1 MDQLTHEARARQ
13 LQADVLVHEQ
23 YVGTSV
29 KSNGSGGSSEGLQGS
44 IPSVEEMEAYTKL
57 LNSPGEIQPHGYF
70 MLIDEA
76 SNFTVR
82 AVSNNI
88 EKLFGIPY
96 KDMIGTQMMS
106 LFKERERLDS
116 AVAMSDLSLANPVT
130 VTALG
135 LDPSGKKFGN
145 ITVNLILHR
154 SSSGLLVD
162 IEEFDLTENSFAAHQ
177 RVRVAI
183 EKLNATTNLTA
194 MCQQVV
200 EEVFNTTGYNRVMV
214 YKFHEDMHGEVIAE
228 CKSADVS
235 ESWLGL
241 HFPATDLPQRTR
253 DQLRDEHVRLIVD
266 SQAVHAKLVTDNV
279 IAKAESIN
287 LNGSTLRRAHRCHL
301 EYLKNMEVR
310 ASLVLAMVVKDQLW
324 GLIVCHH
331 SDSRIVSYQMRMA
344 CEFLAQALAMRISS
358 IIDMEHHHRHEHSLH
373 LHAKLCDLMYQQG
386 HNPGLRLKGLVTSS
400 PNLTD
405 LLDGVSGA
413 AIQYAGKISVCG
425 EAPPQE
431 DLKNICSL
439 IRSKCE
445 KALEKEGIVVVNSMA
460 TLESSLQRFS
470 PKSAGLLAIPVTSD
484 GLIILFRPELSTTI
498 RWGGDP
504 NAPARINRD
513 TMGGSTMHPRGSFEI
528 YSDSIRYRCNP
539 WLKWEIDNAL
549 GLGLLVNDII
559 KSVDTDE
566 VRSNV
571 LVRLNSERMQTQHDK
586 EAVVSEM
593 SYLIDSVKAPVLGMD
608 NKMQIV
614 QWNAMLAQLTNYR
627 REEVLGKSLY
637 GFVPESHRDSL
648 SKAMERAM
656 KGEEV
661 EAFDLS
667 IVKANAADYP
677 ANQRR
682 VDLRVNVTAR
692 FSPSGNCSGLVCLGQ
707 DITATNAA
715 RGRQA
720 ELEQQMD
727 AVLHMTAATESSQ
740 GKDPPESNF
749 AFDPDKESALLGEG
763 SFGKTYRMRGTMD
776 GQIYAVKMVN
786 VKKAEKNG
794 VQLDALKRE
803 VHMLMRLN
811 SPHIIRYY
819 TCYMFKKAKYFCI
832 VMEIA
837 EGGTLGDLIEDTR
850 GTVSRI
856 GEERIRS
863 LSSQLAKALAHIHS
877 RRMLHRDIK
886 PHNILLTQD
895 GSEAKITDFGLAC
908 VISSAAAASSRAGTL
923 TYASPEKAGAKGYDS
938 KDDMWALGCIMS
950 ELITGVPISARCGGG
965 VFAFNSSLVQ
975 KTVDESIAASPILG
989 RVVEQLLAFDPARRP
1004 NATELTAILEPQV
1017 AGGAIQDEA
1026 EELCE
1031 EYICAI
1037 CQGLVLDAHTV
1048 CADEHVFC
1056 GSCLMKWLENK
1067 NDCPTCRKPAA
1078 QPHRLRIINNA
1089 VEKLAA
1095 RVLDTKALQ
1104 ERAKRR
1110 EEIEA
1115 NRIAEREHE
1124 RSELDREAAQGTVG
1138 QDVCTAWKYMQ
1149 GQAQFGAGCTVF
1161 RHAASGLIVEVF
1173 HGNGWYRFRSRAGG
1187 ETRWCNSCGNLGD
1200 SDFGAQDAVAQLE
1213 GDGGE
1218 HVPPAGLGPL
1228 DDTGYWESSI
1238 QNGKIVLVNSD
1249 EEELYLDSNGTL
1261 VWLSH
1266 PGMNKA
1272 IIVREGTAS
1281 SVQRSEGEALIS

>member
-1 MDQLTHEARARQ
+1 
-13 LQADVLVHEQ
+13 
-23 YVGTSV
+23 
-29 KSNGSGGSSEGLQGS
+29 
-44 IPSVEEMEAYTKL
+44 
-57 LNSPGEIQPHGYF
+57 
-70 MLIDEA
+70 MLGCNPWLCTA
-76 SNFTVR
+76 VR

-96 KDMIGTQMMS
+96 KDMLGTQ
-106 LFKERERLDS
+106 RLDS

-183 EKLNATTNLTA
+183 EKLNASTNLTA

-228 CKSADVS
+228 CKAADVS
-235 ESWLGL
+235 ESWLGYTVL
-241 HFPATDLPQRTR
+241 WPYGLLKCN

-266 SQAVHAKLVTDNV
+266 SQAVHAKLVTDNL

-287 LNGSTLRRAHRCHL
+287 LNGGQRSALGTH
-301 EYLKNMEVR
+301 
-310 ASLVLAMVVKDQLW
+310 SLSSLG
-324 GLIVCHH
+324 GLGDENI
-331 SDSRIVSYQMRMA
+331 Q
-344 CEFLAQALAMRISS
+344 
-358 IIDMEHHHRHEHSLH
+358 HSLH

-405 LLDGVSGA
+405 LLEGVSSA

-425 EAPPQE
+425 DAPEQE
-431 DLKNICSL
+431 DLKKICSL
-439 IRSKCE
+439 IRTTYE
-445 KALEKEGIVVVNSMA
+445 KALEKEGIVVINSMA
-460 TLESSLQRFS
+460 IVDQSLQRLC

-484 GLIILFRPELSTTI
+484 GLIILFRPEVASFVFVCHNDIYFTKLSTTI

-528 YSDSIRYRCNP
+528 YSDSIKHRCNP

-549 GLGLLVNDII
+549 GISEHLVDQRLGLLVNDII

-566 VRSNV
+566 VCKVRSNV

-608 NKMQIV
+608 NRMHIV
-614 QWNAMLAQLTNYR
+614 Q
-627 REEVLGKSLY
+627 VLGKSLY

-667 IVKANAADYP
+667 IVKANALHAYGELFWIGLLGSGYHSHQCGYD
-677 ANQRR
+677 
-682 VDLRVNVTAR
+682 VTCLCVLDSLRHV
-692 FSPSGNCSGLVCLGQ
+692 
-707 DITATNAA
+707 IAA

-749 AFDPDKESALLGEG
+749 AFEPDKESALLGEG

-776 GQIYAVKMVN
+776 GQIYAVKMEN

-794 VQLDALKRE
+794 VQ
-803 VHMLMRLN
+803 
-811 SPHIIRYY
+811 HIIRYY

-856 GEERIRS
+856 GDERIRS

-975 KTVDESIAASPILG
+975 KTVDESIEASPTLG
-989 RVVEQLLAFDPARRP
+989 RVVEQVEILAFPRGQRALHDIDSM
-1004 NATELTAILEPQV
+1004 LAILEPHP
-1017 AGGAIQDEA
+1017 ASGAMQDEA

-1056 GSCLMKWLENK
+1056 GSCLTKWLENK
-1067 NDCPTCRKPAA
+1067 NDCPTCRKPATH
-1078 QPHRLRIINNA
+1078 PHRLRIINNA

-1095 RVLDTKALQ
+1095 RVLDAVSWN
-1104 ERAKRR
+1104 ARR
-1110 EEIEA
+1110 WQIEA

-1124 RSELDREAAQGTVG
+1124 RTESDRDAGHGAIG

-1149 GQAQFGAGCTVF
+1149 GQAQFGAGCTLF

-1213 GDGGE
+1213 RDGGE

-1228 DDTGYWESSI
+1228 DETGYWESSI

-1249 EEELYLDSNGTL
+1249 EEELYLDSSGTL

-1281 SVQRSEGEALIS
+1281 SVQRSEGEALTS